1 MEDEASFADDD
12 IDTVI
17 RSLKRAKYAVQ
28 ARSDHANEVHEV
40 EHPEGKQAFAKIAGN
55 GWTYYV
61 DVLVVHIGRPPDDK
75 QIEPHTPGQS
85 VTEKTV
91 NIDLGPSKL
100 VSRQHAEIRYEDSN
114 GQWYLNVIGR
124 NGLKL
129 DEETLARG
137 ANATLHSGSVID
149 VAGTQMMFV
158 TPNEEPTVHPSI
170 LAQARSQPEHPE
182 DEEEEEVEVQ
192 IPLPLPQRTPV
203 RAPSA
208 RSMSQHTRNGS
219 GSIDITSSVQQHG
232 KLGYTNSFAVPGAVA
247 SQGDGLTDPRIP
259 SSQARPKTSPA
270 YARGLVLETADDIDY
285 SQDSAR
291 DLKPPHSYAQL
302 IGMAILSSTEEKLT
316 LSKIYDWIKERYAF
330 YRFSGGGWQNSIRH
344 NLSLNKCFEKVAR
357 RTDEPGKGMKWQIV
371 PEHKEEFVKKGLSS
385 ARKPTMHGSTGPN
398 SPIFNIPSS
407 ADPDRR
413 LSQSFLR
420 DAYTNTRD
428 GADAFVKTSP
438 TSTPPRISYPMPK
451 QAYTPDRGGAMH
463 IQNNSMDHSS
473 PRHPLNQNYSPYPYG
488 RGQSRLAGLTEAAAA
503 ATPGGLPMFGGSD
516 SDTQLYT
523 PLITR
528 HAPKLV
534 PPSTARLPSHF
545 MPLSSPAPFWKYAAD
560 FGSTPAHFDHFGS
573 PLKAVR
579 LHNGNDQHGSN
590 SVKPPQEDSSSSPGD
605 VPDVG
610 QDSPTRQTS
619 SRGRDAPAL
628 PQVPI
633 EKILPP
639 QPPSSLSQQTA
650 QTSSTSSSQL
660 QPAVDLSKPSL
671 SQQSKLMPPP
681 PMPDEEEDGD
691 EQGFDLSKYV
701 SRPMQCTLF

>member
-247 SQGDGLTDPRIP
+247 SQGDGLT
-259 SSQARPKTSPA
+259 
-270 YARGLVLETADDIDY
+270 
-285 SQDSAR
+285 
-291 DLKPPHSYAQL
+291 
-302 IGMAILSSTEEKLT
+302 ST
-316 LSKIYDWIKERYAF
+316 
-330 YRFSGGGWQNSIRH
+330 
-344 NLSLNKCFEKVAR
+344 
-357 RTDEPGKGMKWQIV
+357 
-371 PEHKEEFVKKGLSS
+371 
-385 ARKPTMHGSTGPN
+385 
-398 SPIFNIPSS
+398 
-407 ADPDRR
+407 
-413 LSQSFLR
+413 LR
-420 DAYTNTRD
+420 
-428 GADAFVKTSP
+428 
-438 TSTPPRISYPMPK
+438 
-451 QAYTPDRGGAMH
+451 
-463 IQNNSMDHSS
+463 
-473 PRHPLNQNYSPYPYG
+473 
-488 RGQSRLAGLTEAAAA
+488 
-503 ATPGGLPMFGGSD
+503 
-516 SDTQLYT
+516 
-523 PLITR
+523 
-528 HAPKLV
+528 
-534 PPSTARLPSHF
+534 
-545 MPLSSPAPFWKYAAD
+545 
-560 FGSTPAHFDHFGS
+560 
-573 PLKAVR
+573 
-579 LHNGNDQHGSN
+579 
-590 SVKPPQEDSSSSPGD
+590 
-605 VPDVG
+605 
-610 QDSPTRQTS
+610 
-619 SRGRDAPAL
+619 
-628 PQVPI
+628 
-633 EKILPP
+633 
-639 QPPSSLSQQTA
+639 
-650 QTSSTSSSQL
+650 
-660 QPAVDLSKPSL
+660 
-671 SQQSKLMPPP
+671 
-681 PMPDEEEDGD
+681 
-691 EQGFDLSKYV
+691 
-701 SRPMQCTLF
+701 